1 MTLSVSHII
10 VKESWATL
18 LYRSALV
25 RWGLLAFVYVPLPW
39 QCLGISIRLG
49 SGLWL
54 GHGSIFFS
62 FSVVDFLPCFWSL
75 SFCVIQFGPS
85 CRRNGL
91 TSDSTVLW
99 YTEGFVVNSMTASCL
114 GPLSNPNH
122 HPSATMVDS
131 WYEMFVLMCCVWF
144 YQMWCSAKWP
154 NIYTLVLS
162 V

>member
-10 VKESWATL
+10 VKESWPTL
-18 LYRSALV
+18 LYRSAPV

-39 QCLGISIRLG
+39 QCLGISFGLG

-54 GHGSIFFS
+54 
-62 FSVVDFLPCFWSL
+62 LPCFWSL
-75 SFCVIQFGPS
+75 SFCVTQFGPS
-85 CRRNGL
+85 FSSRRNGL

-114 GPLSNPNH
+114 DPLSNLNH
-122 HPSATMVDS
+122 HPSTTMVDS